1 MKYRP
6 NHIRNPG
13 PGDAARLCN
22 YVTQNDAAVTVDKR
36 GRPIGDDEM
45 AGFYGVTTS
54 AESSGMHTFSFTE
67 NIDREKLIDGVRE
80 PARDHLDG
88 EYVIGIHED
97 TDHNHIHIGES
108 GSMDELNMSASD
120 VRGFAQDVASNLGV
134 SYG

>member
-6 NHIRNPG
+6 NHMRNPG
-13 PGDAARLCN
+13 AGAAARLCN
-22 YVTQNDAAVTVDKR
+22 YVTQNGEAETVDKR

-45 AGFYGVTTS
+45 AGFYGVTNG

-67 NIDREKLIDGVRE
+67 NIDRDELIEGVRE
-80 PARDHLDG
+80 PAKKHLDG
-88 EYVIGIHED
+88 NYVIGVHED
-97 TDHNHIHIGES
+97 TDHNHVHIGES

-120 VRGFAQDVASNLGV
+120 VRTFATDVASNLGV